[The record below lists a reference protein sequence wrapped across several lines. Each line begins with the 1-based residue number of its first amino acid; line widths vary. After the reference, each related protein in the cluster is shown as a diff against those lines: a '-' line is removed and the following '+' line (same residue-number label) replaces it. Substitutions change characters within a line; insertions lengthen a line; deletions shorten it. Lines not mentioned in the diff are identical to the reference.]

1 MREETA
7 FAPKW
12 PALVKI
18 EMSANLGENDY
29 DPAAFIDAAVYAE
42 ELGFQTAWFGDHICP
57 WYHSG
62 KRSSYAWAMMPLA
75 LERTK
80 KIKVGPWVTV
90 PTGARY
96 HPAIIAQ
103 AAATLD
109 NMYPGRVKLGVGT
122 GEALNE
128 RPFWNDRWPKWEERM
143 ERLTEGI
150 RLIRQM
156 WESKEP
162 FKFEGKYF
170 SSDFYYLYTKPKR
183 KIPIY
188 SAATGKR
195 AAHAAGVYADGLI
208 TMSPR
213 NDVQGLREVILPAYR
228 EGRREANKEGMGEVA
243 VELMYSFSKPEEVL
257 RNSWRTIGIMRK
269 NSWSIPNPVAVE
281 EAGKKV
287 AMTELRKG
295 MAFCKG
301 WKDLVRLIE
310 AYGEVGV
317 TELNTDPGCDKKK
330 ILEFGR
336 NILDVF

>member
-1 MREETA
+1 LAKLE
-7 FAPKW
+7 F
-12 PALVKI
+12 
-18 EMSANLGENDY
+18 SANLGENDY
-29 DPAAFIDAAVYAE
+29 DPAVFVEAAVYAE
-42 ELGFQTAWFGDHICP
+42 ELGFQNAWFGDHVFP

-62 KRSSYAWAMMPLA
+62 KRSSYAWSMMPVA
-75 LERTK
+75 LERTE

-128 RPFWNDRWPKWEERM
+128 RPFWNDKWPKWKERM

-170 SSDFYYLYTKPKR
+170 SSNFYYLYTKPKH

-188 SAATGKR
+188 QSAIGKR
-195 AAHAAGVYADGLI
+195 AAHAAGTQADGLI
-208 TMSPR
+208 TVGPR
-213 NDVQGLREVILPAYR
+213 NDPQKLREVILPAFR
-228 EGRREANKEGMGEVA
+228 EGRREANKKGAGEVA
-243 VELMYSFSKPEEVL
+243 VELMYSFSNPEEVL
-257 RNSWRTIGIMRK
+257 RNSWRTLGFMRK
-269 NSWSIPNPVAVE
+269 NSWSIPNPVEVE
-281 EAGKKV
+281 EAGKEV
-287 AMTELRKG
+287 TLTELREG

-301 WKDLVRLIE
+301 WKDLVKLIE
-310 AYGEVGV
+310 AYKEVGV
-317 TELNTDPGCDKKK
+317 TEVNTDPGCEKKS
-330 ILEFGR
+330 IREFGR
-336 NILDVF
+336 NVLDVF

>member
-1 MREETA
+1 M
-7 FAPKW
+7 
-12 PALVKI
+12 VKI
-18 EMSANLGENDY
+18 EISANLGENDY
-29 DPAAFIDAAVYAE
+29 DPVAFIDAAVYAE
-42 ELGFQTAWFGDHICP
+42 ELGFQTAWFGDHIYP

-213 NDVQGLREVILPAYR
+213 NDVQGLREVILPAFR
-228 EGRREANKEGMGEVA
+228 QGRAEANKKEAGKVA
-243 VELMYSFSKPEEVL
+243 IQLKFSFAKPEDL
-257 RNSWRTIGIMRK
+257 LQKSWRTLGMCRK
-269 NSWSIPNPVAVE
+269 DSWSIPNPVAVE
-281 EAGKKV
+281 EEGKRV
-287 AMTELRKG
+287 TVTELRRNMYFLKS
-295 MAFCKG
+295 
-301 WKDLVRLIE
+301 WKEVVNLIE
-310 AYGEVGV
+310 EYGTVGV
-317 TELNTDPGCDKKK
+317 EEVAMITGVDRKMMRAVARNVVEL
-330 ILEFGR
+330 F
-336 NILDVF
+336 

>member
-1 MREETA
+1 MT
-7 FAPKW
+7 F
-12 PALVKI
+12 I
-18 EMSANLGENDY
+18 E
-29 DPAAFIDAAVYAE
+29 AAVYAE
-42 ELGFQTAWFGDHICP
+42 ELGFETAWFGDHVFP

-62 KRSSYAWAMMPLA
+62 KRSSYAWAMMPVA
-75 LERTK
+75 LERTE

-103 AAATLD
+103 AAATID

-128 RPFWNDRWPKWEERM
+128 RPFWNDKWPKWEERM

-150 RLIRQM
+150 TLIRRM
-156 WESKEP
+156 WASKEP

-170 SSDFYYLYTKPKR
+170 QSDFYFLYTKPKH

-213 NDVQGLREVILPAYR
+213 NDVQGLKGVILPAFR
-228 EGRREANKEGMGEVA
+228 QGRIEANKDGLGKVA
-243 VELMYSFSKPEEVL
+243 IQLKFSFAKPEDL
-257 RNSWRTIGIMRK
+257 LQKSWRSLGVCRK
-269 NSWSIPNPVAVE
+269 DSWSIPNPVAVE

-287 AMTELRKG
+287 TLNELRRNVYFLKN
-295 MAFCKG
+295 
-301 WKDLVRLIE
+301 WKEVVNLIE
-310 AYGEVGV
+310 EYGNAGVNEVAMITGV
-317 TELNTDPGCDKKK
+317 DRKLMRAVA
-330 ILEFGR
+330 R
-336 NILDVF
+336 NVVDLF

>member
-1 MREETA
+1 LAKLE
-7 FAPKW
+7 
-12 PALVKI
+12 I
-18 EMSANLGENDY
+18 SANLGENDY
-29 DPAAFIDAAVYAE
+29 DPAVFVEAAVYAE
-42 ELGFQTAWFGDHICP
+42 ELGFQNAWFGDHVFP

-62 KRSSYAWAMMPLA
+62 KRSSYAWAMMPIA
-75 LERTK
+75 LERTE

-128 RPFWNDRWPKWEERM
+128 RPFWNDKWPKWEERM

-156 WESKEP
+156 WTEKEP

-170 SSDFYYLYTKPKR
+170 SSDFYFLYTKPKR
-183 KIPIY
+183 RIPIY

-213 NDVQGLREVILPAYR
+213 NDVQGLKEVILPAFR
-228 EGRREANKEGMGEVA
+228 QGRIEANKTGPGKVA
-243 VELMYSFSKPEEVL
+243 IQLKFSFAKPEDL
-257 RNSWRTIGIMRK
+257 LQKSWRSLGVCRK
-269 NSWSIPNPVAVE
+269 DSWSIPNPVAVE
-281 EAGKKV
+281 EEGKKV
-287 AMTELRKG
+287 TLDELRRNVYFLKN
-295 MAFCKG
+295 
-301 WKDLVRLIE
+301 WKEVVNLIE
-310 AYGEVGV
+310 EYGKAGVNEVAMITGV
-317 TELNTDPGCDKKK
+317 DKK
-330 ILEFGR
+330 LMRAVAR
-336 NILDVF
+336 NVVDLF